1 MPTTETEDMIKLL
14 AGSLTP
20 ATLAAVINDL
30 MENCPTTDR
39 EGALH
44 GYASERFQAQLVVMV
59 GETEAEA
66 LTGLGELV
74 AEQDA
79 CPKCGERNCDN
90 LGWQDDDTTIKCLKC
105 GTMYIPPA
113 LRAESDA

>member
-1 MPTTETEDMIKLL
+1 MPTTETEEMMKLL
-14 AGSLTP
+14 AGSLKP
-20 ATLAAVINDL
+20 LTLADVINDL
-30 MENCPTTDR
+30 IENDPTT
-39 EGALH
+39 EQEQALH
-44 GYASERFQAQLVVMV
+44 SYATGCFQAQLVVMV